1 MRALSFLTLYCF
13 SSVSL
18 NYVVIKHNNNKM
30 ETEIGACVHLKSERN
45 NKIIIMLMNV
55 QKIKII
61 WDDRNLKHV
70 TQKGKKQIR
79 NDTRTNINIRFFSQS
94 L

>member
-1 MRALSFLTLYCF
+1 MYSRIVFFTLYCF

-45 NKIIIMLMNV
+45 NNNNAHECSKDQNHL
-55 QKIKII
+55 
-61 WDDRNLKHV
+61 
-70 TQKGKKQIR
+70 G
-79 NDTRTNINIRFFSQS
+79 
-94 L
+94 